1 MRFFVRTIDTG
12 VTAFQRVT
20 APIQRLLQ
28 STIVLPVY
36 KAAFFAQ
43 LRVKQTLASTRGVIF
58 LVFTSKYSLHV
69 LFVGVAI
76 TFTVLQLAPSTASAD
91 IGKRSILYALV
102 TNGEASVT
110 TETGVSLAKATTK
123 PPLDETIEAFPAID
137 YGLEETADAYAYAP
151 DQGLAGNLAWEPIHT
166 PAIREGA
173 PSIPPTTVA
182 TEEPPATPTKRTEV
196 ITYTIRSGDT
206 LARIAQNHQVNVSTI
221 TWANNL
227 TERSV
232 LRPGNTL
239 RIPPVSGVLHT
250 VKKGETLSSIAAR
263 YNIPLSSIREQNTLG
278 ASLTLGTELVIPNG
292 KPVVAVATPVRTPTP
307 TPKPTTTTAPK
318 PAATT
323 PTITAPTAK
332 TPKVTGRVAVKPG
345 VPISGIRNKAYDI
358 YQELSNSKEDNRD
371 KPEDKEDTSKTKLL
385 WPTRSF
391 RVNQYYGWNHT
402 GLDIDGDYTDP
413 IYASEDGTV
422 TQSGWNSG
430 GYGLQIVIDH
440 PSGFRTRY
448 AHASKLFVKA
458 GDEVK
463 RGEVI
468 GYVGTTGRSTGT
480 HLHYEVYLNGVRK
493 NPLTYT
499 R

>member
-1 MRFFVRTIDTG
+1 MHAV
-12 VTAFQRVT
+12 V
-20 APIQRLLQ
+20 
-28 STIVLPVY
+28 VLPVY
-36 KAAFFAQ
+36 KAFFFTH
-43 LRVKQTLASTRGVIF
+43 LRLKQTLASTRGMIF

-69 LFVGVAI
+69 LFIGVATTLAI
-76 TFTVLQLAPSTASAD
+76 LQLAPTVASAD

-102 TNGEASVT
+102 TNGQASMT
-110 TETGVSLAKATTK
+110 TETGITSLKVATK
-123 PPLDETIEAFPAID
+123 DPLNETIEAFPAID

-151 DQGLAGNLAWEPIHT
+151 DHGLAGNLAWEPTASSPAST
-166 PAIREGA
+166 PL
-173 PSIPPTTVA
+173 PPTTVVA
-182 TEEPPATPTKRTEV
+182 VEEEPSTPSKRTDV
-196 ITYTIRSGDT
+196 VTYTIRSGDT

-250 VKKGETLSSIAAR
+250 IKKGETLSSIAAR
-263 YNIPLSSIREQNTLG
+263 YSVSLATIREEN
-278 ASLTLGTELVIPNG
+278 ALGTSLPVGKELIIPNG
-292 KPVVAVATPVRTPTP
+292 KPITAVATPVKIPTTP
-307 TPKPTTTTAPK
+307 PKPVATTAAPAK
-318 PAATT
+318 AATIAT
-323 PTITAPTAK
+323 PTAK
-332 TPKVTGRVAVKPG
+332 TPKVTGKVAVKPG

-358 YQELSNSKEDNRD
+358 YQELSNSKEDARD

-385 WPTRSF
+385 WPVPSF

-440 PSGFRTRY
+440 PGGFRTRY

-458 GDEVK
+458 GDTVK